1 MVRVGDLVEDQKTRR
16 VGEVM
21 GHCGPYVQLRP
32 LGGGREWDARPDRLR
47 LLSQEERLRL
57 CVARDNARSRTVGTR
72 PGQGPRGS
80 AEPVLDLARMASAAK
95 GLLSED
101 TDVPSPEEVQR
112 LSLAYRGD
120 LMVLIPAVQ
129 RAVVRLP
136 KGAAS
141 GVRALAGVG
150 EARARLD
157 YAPSSALPAQIAH
170 AQRLARAVLCLI
182 RHLDHL
188 AAEQ

>member
-1 MVRVGDLVEDQKTRR
+1 
-16 VGEVM
+16 
-21 GHCGPYVQLRP
+21 
-32 LGGGREWDARPDRLR
+32 
-47 LLSQEERLRL
+47 
-57 CVARDNARSRTVGTR
+57 
-72 PGQGPRGS
+72 
-80 AEPVLDLARMASAAK
+80 MASAAK